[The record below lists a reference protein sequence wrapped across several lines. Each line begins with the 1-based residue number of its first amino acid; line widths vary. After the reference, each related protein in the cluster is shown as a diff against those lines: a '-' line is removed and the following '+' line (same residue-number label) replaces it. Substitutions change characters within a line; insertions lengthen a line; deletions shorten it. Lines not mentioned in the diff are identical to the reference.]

1 MQSFRTILPPLPG
14 LPQIRPNDH
23 LLCLGS
29 CFAQHIGQRFQA
41 GRWSVQLNTCGI
53 IYHPFPIARSLLR
66 ILEGNPYEQDD
77 LFYHQEQ
84 WHSFEHHGQFSGPD
98 QQETLARINQE
109 FIKSFAQLKK
119 STLLFLTLGT
129 ANGFVNVDTGEV
141 VANCHKLP
149 GQHFTKQLFSSEEI
163 YKNLAPVL
171 KKITDQLPNLKIIL
185 TVSPVRHLRDGLI
198 TNQRSKANLLL
209 ASAELERNSESIY
222 YFPSYE
228 LMMDDLRDYRFYK
241 NDLMHPT
248 EMAIDYIWEYFRNC
262 CFQEKTQ
269 TYHDEILKINKALTH
284 RPFRPESTAHQQFI
298 EQLKLKMLELKRKYP
313 WLDFG
318 EDECF

>member
-14 LPQIRPNDH
+14 LPQIRPSDH

-29 CFAQHIGQRFQA
+29 CFAQHIGNRFHA
-41 GRWSVQLNTCGI
+41 GRWSVLLNPFGI
-53 IYHPFPIARSLLR
+53 IYHPLPIVRSLLR
-66 ILEGNPYEQDD
+66 LLEEIPFTKDD

-84 WHSFEHHGQFSGPD
+84 WHSFEHHGKFSGSD
-98 QQETLARINQE
+98 QKETLSRMNLE
-109 FIKSFAQLKK
+109 LIKGSAQLKK
-119 STLLFLTLGT
+119 SNLLLLTLGT
-129 ANGFVNVDTGEV
+129 ANGFVDVNTGQV

-149 GQHFTKQLFSSEEI
+149 NQQFTKQLFSSEEI

-171 KKITDQLPNLKIIL
+171 KKITDQLPGLKIIL

-198 TNQRSKANLLL
+198 TNQRSKASLLL
-209 ASAELERNSESIY
+209 AGAALEKKFDAVY
-222 YFPSYE
+222 YFPAYE

-248 EMAIDYIWEYFRNC
+248 EMAVDYIWEYFRNC

-269 TYHDEILKINKALTH
+269 IYYDEILKINKALTH

-313 WLDFG
+313 WLDF
-318 EDECF
+318 EQQ

>member
-29 CFAQHIGQRFQA
+29 CFAQHIGHRFQA
-41 GRWSVQLNTCGI
+41 GRWSVQLNPFGI
-53 IYHPFPIARSLLR
+53 IYHPFPIARSLER
-66 ILEGNPYEQDD
+66 ILTGSSFTKED

-98 QQETLARINQE
+98 QKETLSIINQE
-109 FIKSFAQLKK
+109 LAKGSAQLKK
-119 STLLFLTLGT
+119 SNLLLLTLGT
-129 ANGFVNVDTGEV
+129 ANGFVNVKTGQV

-171 KKITDQLPNLKIIL
+171 KKISDHLPDLKIML

-198 TNQRSKANLLL
+198 TNQRSKASLLL
-209 ASAELERNSESIY
+209 ACAELEKNFDSIY
-222 YFPSYE
+222 YFPAYE

-248 EMAIDYIWEYFRNC
+248 EMAVDYIWEYFRTC
-262 CFQEKTQ
+262 CFHETSHA
-269 TYHDEILKINKALTH
+269 YYDEILKINQALAH
-284 RPFRPESTAHQQFI
+284 RP
-298 EQLKLKMLELKRKYP
+298 LLLELEKKYP
-313 WLDFG
+313 RFDFG
-318 EDECF
+318 EKE